1 MTLNPRPR
9 PSQPADVRFI
19 DLLDRDESFEEA
31 FLAGMKARAKALPC
45 RFLYDA
51 QGSALFEAITTLP
64 EYYPTRAEIGI
75 LDDHAGAIAELIGP
89 NATLIELGSGSSLK
103 TGILLRR
110 MKAPAAYMP
119 VDVSR
124 AALRAAAGRIAGDYP
139 GLSVV
144 AICADY
150 AAGFSLPESQGRRAA
165 FFPGSTI
172 GNLNRGEAISLL
184 EAWRERLG
192 TDGLMIVGVDLK
204 KDPRRLIAAYDDA
217 AGVTAAFIKNI
228 LARANRELGADFD
241 LAAFGYEAGW
251 NAAAGRIEMR
261 VRSLRAQT
269 VEAAGARISLRK
281 GEAIHIENSHK
292 YGLEEFSALARA
304 AGFSPRARVVDEE
317 RLFSVH
323 VLAAGS

>member
-9 PSQPADVRFI
+9 PSEPADVRFI
-19 DLLDRDESFEEA
+19 DLLDREESFEEA
-31 FLAGMKARAKALPC
+31 FLAGMKAREKALPC

-51 QGSALFEAITTLP
+51 QGSALFEAITKLP
-64 EYYPTRAEIGI
+64 EYYPTRTEIGI
-75 LDDHAGAIAELIGP
+75 LKDHAGDIAALIGP
-89 NATLIELGSGSSLK
+89 NAALVELGSGSSLK
-103 TGILLRR
+103 TDILLRR
-110 MKAPAAYMP
+110 MIAPAVYMP

-124 AALRAAAGRIAGDYP
+124 EHLRAAATRVAGDYP

-150 AAGFSLPESQGRRAA
+150 AAGFSLPESAGRRAA

-172 GNLNRGEAISLL
+172 GNLRRGEAISLL

-192 TDGLMIVGVDLK
+192 ADGLMIVGVDLK
-204 KDPRRLIAAYDDA
+204 KDPKRLLAAYDDA
-217 AGVTAAFIKNI
+217 AGVTEAFIKNI

-241 LAAFGYEAGW
+241 LAAFGYEARW
-251 NAAAGRIEMR
+251 NAEAGRIEMG

-281 GEAIHIENSHK
+281 GETIHVENSHK
-292 YGLEEFSALARA
+292 YGIEEFSALARA
-304 AGFSPRARVVDEE
+304 AGFSPRARFVDAA

-323 VLAAGS
+323 ILAA